1 MPSACQDTAKIRSRH
16 WERPLLH
23 ALTIDVE
30 DYFQVTGFERQ
41 ISRDDWDHYPS
52 RVVPNTVRL
61 LEILDAQRVH
71 ATFYIMGWIADR
83 FPQLVRDI
91 HRAGHEIGSHSYWH
105 RLIYHLSPDEFRRD
119 LRDSRDRLSDLTG
132 EPVTAYRAPSFSVT
146 RDSTWAL
153 EILAEEGFESDSSVV
168 PARHD
173 RYGIPG
179 SPRQIYRIETPAGA
193 LWEFP
198 PSVVGVAGVRLPVS
212 GGGYFRLY
220 PLSWTLHWLR
230 QIEASGRPFLI
241 YLHPWEIDPDQPRL
255 RAGSCVARF
264 RHRVNLHQ
272 TETKLTSLLTTFRFG
287 RVCDV
292 LNICAAS

>member
-1 MPSACQDTAKIRSRH
+1 M
-16 WERPLLH
+16 LH

-52 RVVPNTVRL
+52 RVVPNTMRL
-61 LEILDAQRVH
+61 LEILESQRVK
-71 ATFYIMGWIADR
+71 ATFYIMGWVADR
-83 FPQLVRDI
+83 FPQLVREI
-91 HRAGHEIGSHSYWH
+91 HAAGHEVGSHSYWH
-105 RLIYHLSPDEFRRD
+105 RLIYQLSPEEFRRD
-119 LRDSRDRLSDLTG
+119 LRDSRDRLCDLTG

-153 EILAEEGFESDSSVV
+153 EILAEEGFCSDSSVV

-179 SPRQIYRIETPAGA
+179 SPCQIYRIQTPAGA

-220 PLSWTLHWLR
+220 PLSWTLRWLR
-230 QIEASGRPFLI
+230 QIESTGRPFLI

-255 RAGSCVARF
+255 HAGSCLSRF

-272 TETKLTSLLTTFRFG
+272 TESKLIALLRAFRFG
-287 RVCDV
+287 RMCDV
-292 LNICAAS
+292 LRSSQDAEQLTRSVSSLGVVG